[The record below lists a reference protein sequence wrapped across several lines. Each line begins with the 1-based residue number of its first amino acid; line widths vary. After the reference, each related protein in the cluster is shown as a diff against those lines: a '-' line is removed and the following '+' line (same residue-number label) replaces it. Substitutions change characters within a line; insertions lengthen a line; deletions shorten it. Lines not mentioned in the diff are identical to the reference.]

1 MTVPL
6 AHDLQGNGPLLVL
19 VHGITEN
26 RHSWDPLTADLAR
39 DHRVLRVDLRGHGES
54 PAPHDGTADYGVQA
68 LADDV
73 AAVVAE
79 VDPGG
84 LPPLLVGH
92 SLGGMVVTAYAA
104 AHDVRGAVNVDQ
116 SLDLAPLQAGIQAQA
131 ENLRGPAFPAVIAA
145 LFDSMRGTL
154 SDAEWTRLDSLRR
167 PDQAVVLAIWSLLL
181 DTTAEEV
188 EAAVDGM
195 LAGLTAP
202 YLALDGIDPGEGH
215 AEWLAKR
222 IPQAQLEVWA
232 GLGHY
237 PHLVEPER
245 FLARVRRFEAEI
257 G

>member
-1 MTVPL
+1 MIVPL
-6 AHDLQGNGPLLVL
+6 AHDLQGDGPLLVL

-54 PAPHDGTADYGVQA
+54 PAAPDDAADYRVQT

-79 VDPGG
+79 GDPGG
-84 LPPLLVGH
+84 PPRLVARA
-92 SLGGMVVTAYAA
+92 LGGTVVTAYAA

-116 SLDLAPLQAGIQAQA
+116 SLDLAPLQAGVQAQA
-131 ENLRGPAFPAVIAA
+131 ENLRGPGFPAVIAA
-145 LFDSMRGTL
+145 LFGSMRGTI
-154 SDAEWTRLDSLRR
+154 SDAEWARLDSLRR
-167 PDQAVVLAIWSLLL
+167 PDQAVVLAIWGLLL
-181 DTTAEEV
+181 DTTPEEL

-195 LAGLTAP
+195 VTGLSAP

-245 FLARVRRFEAEI
+245 FLARLRRFESDL

>member
-6 AHDLQGNGPLLVL
+6 AHDLQGDGPLLVL

-54 PAPHDGTADYGVQA
+54 PTGDDYGVA
-68 LADDV
+68 TLADDV

-79 VDPGG
+79 VDPDGS
-84 LPPLLVGH
+84 PPLLVGH

-104 AHDVRGAVNVDQ
+104 GHDVRGAVNVDQ
-116 SLDLAPLQAGIQAQA
+116 SLDLAPLQAGVQAQA

-145 LFDSMRGTL
+145 LFDSMRGTI
-154 SDAEWTRLDSLRR
+154 SDAEWARLNGLRR

-181 DTTAEEV
+181 DTTPDELEK
-188 EAAVDGM
+188 AVDGM
-195 LAGLTAP
+195 VAGLTAP
-202 YLALDGIDPGEGH
+202 YLALDGIDPGPGH
-215 AEWLAKR
+215 AEWLARR
-222 IPQAQLEVWA
+222 IPQAELEVWG

-245 FLARVRRFEAEI
+245 FLARVRRFESDL

>member
-6 AHDLQGNGPLLVL
+6 AHDLQGDGPLLVL

-26 RHSWDPLTADLAR
+26 RHSWDPLTADLAH

-54 PAPHDGTADYGVQA
+54 PTPDTTADGYSVA
-68 LADDV
+68 TLAADV

-79 VDPGG
+79 VDPDGP
-84 LPPLLVGH
+84 PPLLVGH

-116 SLDLAPLQAGIQAQA
+116 SLDLAPLQAGVQAQA
-131 ENLRGPAFPAVIAA
+131 DNLRGPAFPAVISA
-145 LFDSMRGTL
+145 LFDSMRGRL
-154 SDAEWTRLDSLRR
+154 PDAETARLNGLRR

-181 DTTAEEV
+181 DTTPDELEK
-188 EAAVDGM
+188 AVDAM
-195 LAGLTAP
+195 VAGLGAP

-215 AEWLAKR
+215 AEWLARR
-222 IPQAQLEVWA
+222 IPQAQLEVWD

-245 FLARVRRFEAEI
+245 FLARLRAFGSDLR
-257 G
+257 

>member
-1 MTVPL
+1 MIVPL
-6 AHDLQGNGPLLVL
+6 AHDLQGDGPLLVL

-54 PAPHDGTADYGVQA
+54 PTGDDYGVA
-68 LADDV
+68 TLADDV

-79 VDPGG
+79 VDPDGQ
-84 LPPLLVGH
+84 PPLLVGH

-104 AHDVRGAVNVDQ
+104 ARDVRGAVNVDQ
-116 SLDLAPLQAGIQAQA
+116 SLDLAPLQAGVQAQA

-145 LFDSMRGTL
+145 LFDSMRGTVP
-154 SDAEWTRLDSLRR
+154 DAEWARLDALRR
-167 PDQAVVLAIWSLLL
+167 PDQAVVLAIWGLLL
-181 DTTAEEV
+181 DTTPEEL
-188 EAAVDGM
+188 EKAVDAM
-195 LAGLTAP
+195 VSGLTAP
-202 YLALDGIDPGEGH
+202 YLALDGIDPGPGH
-215 AEWLAKR
+215 GEWLARR

-245 FLARVRRFEAEI
+245 FLARVRRFESDLR
-257 G
+257 

>member
-1 MTVPL
+1 MIVPL
-6 AHDLQGNGPLLVL
+6 AHDLQGDGPLLVL

-54 PAPHDGTADYGVQA
+54 PAGDDYGVA
-68 LADDV
+68 TLADDV

-79 VDPGG
+79 VDPDGP
-84 LPPLLVGH
+84 PPLLVGH

-116 SLDLAPLQAGIQAQA
+116 SLDLAPLQAGVQAQA

-145 LFDSMRGTL
+145 LFDSMRGTVP
-154 SDAEWTRLDSLRR
+154 DAEWARLDALRR
-167 PDQAVVLAIWSLLL
+167 PDQAVVLAIWGLLL
-181 DTTAEEV
+181 DTTPEELEKAV
-188 EAAVDGM
+188 EAMVS
-195 LAGLTAP
+195 GLTAP
-202 YLALDGIDPGEGH
+202 YLALDGIDPGPGH
-215 AEWLAKR
+215 GEWLARR

-245 FLARVRRFEAEI
+245 FLARVRRFEAEL

>member
-6 AHDLQGNGPLLVL
+6 AHDLQGDGPLLVL

-54 PAPHDGTADYGVQA
+54 PKGDDYSIA
-68 LADDV
+68 TLADDV

-84 LPPLLVGH
+84 PPPLLVGH

-116 SLDLAPLQAGIQAQA
+116 SLDLAPLQVGVQAQA
-131 ENLRGPAFPAVIAA
+131 ENLRGEAFPAVISA
-145 LFDSMRGTL
+145 LFDSMRGTI
-154 SDAEWTRLDSLRR
+154 SDAEWARLNGLRR

-181 DTTAEEV
+181 DTTPDELEK
-188 EAAVDGM
+188 AVDAM
-195 LAGLTAP
+195 VSGLTAP
-202 YLALDGIDPGEGH
+202 YLALDGIDPGPGH
-215 AEWLAKR
+215 AEWLAQR
-222 IPQAQLEVWA
+222 IPQAELEVWA

-237 PHLVEPER
+237 PQLVEPER
-245 FLARVRRFEAEI
+245 FLARVRRFEAEL

>member
-1 MTVPL
+1 MIVPL
-6 AHDLQGNGPLLVL
+6 AHDLQGDGPLLVL

-26 RHSWDPLTADLAR
+26 RHSWAPLTADLAR

-54 PAPHDGTADYGVQA
+54 PAGDDYGVA
-68 LADDV
+68 TLADDV

-79 VDPGG
+79 VAPDGP
-84 LPPLLVGH
+84 PPLLVGH

-116 SLDLAPLQAGIQAQA
+116 SLDLAPLQAGVQAQA

-145 LFDSMRGTL
+145 LFDSMRGTI
-154 SDAEWTRLDSLRR
+154 SDAEWARLDALRR
-167 PDQAVVLAIWSLLL
+167 PDQAVVLAIWGLLL
-181 DTTAEEV
+181 DTTPDELEK
-188 EAAVDGM
+188 AVDAM
-195 LAGLTAP
+195 VAGLTAP
-202 YLALDGIDPGEGH
+202 YLALDGIDPGPGH
-215 AEWLAKR
+215 GGWLARR

-245 FLARVRRFEAEI
+245 FLARVREFESDLN
-257 G
+257 